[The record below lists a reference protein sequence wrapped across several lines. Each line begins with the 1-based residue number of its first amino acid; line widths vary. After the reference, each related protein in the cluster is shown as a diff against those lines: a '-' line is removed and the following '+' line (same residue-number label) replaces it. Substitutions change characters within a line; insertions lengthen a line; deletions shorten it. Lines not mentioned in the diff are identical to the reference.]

1 MGIYPPEDIDRE
13 AAAKQRGG
21 CGRGE
26 APRALVRAVAP
37 ESPAD
42 DAGFEPGCYVTA
54 VDGRPVRDV
63 IDWRWLAADDVME
76 LGYVDLDGDEGVVEL
91 EREPGEDWGF
101 EFEGVVFDGVRQCRN
116 ACTFCFMRQL
126 PDDMRSSLTLRDD
139 DFRLSFL
146 AGTFVTFTNLKPED
160 EQRIVEQRI
169 SPLRLSLHAADP
181 EVRRRMI
188 GRHAQHGIDVLER
201 LLAAGIEFHAQIVLV
216 PDQNDGDVLEDT
228 LAWAYARPGI
238 LDVCIVPLGFTKHQS
253 VFDRSFN
260 NPEASRAV
268 MDLVV
273 PFQRR
278 ALAER
283 GSMWAF
289 PADEFYHNAYGPA
302 LLENLP
308 PAEHY
313 GDFGMFEDGVGI
325 IRSFVDDW
333 HAAERAGLVERCAAA
348 LRAADSR
355 AYYVAGC
362 ATRHFLGPLIE
373 NGPLNGLLVPLF
385 VENDFFG
392 GNVDVTGLLCGCDM
406 TDAVRAARER
416 MPEDRH
422 PERAERERRRT
433 EREQRELCHPER
445 AQRVEGSRAAPAV
458 SIPADAARDPSTPH
472 LRCSAQDDR
481 RGRLRASSW
490 DGDAGDLFLVP
501 RVVFNDN
508 AVTLDDMSLEDME
521 KRAGVRMSVVSCN
534 ASDYLSEIID
544 LVGRSG
550 PTPDQTNQ

>member
-13 AAAKQRGG
+13 VAAKQRSG
-21 CGRGE
+21 CGRDE

-42 DAGFEPGCYVTA
+42 DAGFEPGCFVTA

-63 IDWRWLAADDVME
+63 IDWRWLSADDVME

-146 AGTFVTFTNLKPED
+146 AGTFVTFTNLGPAD
-160 EQRIVEQRI
+160 ERRIVEQRI

-188 GRHAQHGIDVLER
+188 GKHAQHGIDVLER

-253 VFDRSFN
+253 AFDRSFN

-268 MDLVV
+268 MDLVAG
-273 PFQRR
+273 FQRR

-308 PAEHY
+308 PSEHY

-333 HAAERAGLVERCAAA
+333 REAERAGLVERCAEA
-348 LRAADSR
+348 LRAADRR

-362 ATRHFLGPLIE
+362 ATRHFLGPLVE
-373 NGPLNGLLVPLF
+373 AGPLAGLLVPLY

-406 TDAVRAARER
+406 ADAVKSLAPSVAA
-416 MPEDRH
+416 
-422 PERAERERRRT
+422 
-433 EREQRELCHPER
+433 
-445 AQRVEGSRAAPAV
+445 
-458 SIPADAARDPSTPH
+458 
-472 LRCSAQDDR
+472 
-481 RGRLRASSW
+481 
-490 DGDAGDLFLVP
+490 DGGDLFLVP
-501 RVVFNDN
+501 RIVFNDN
-508 AVTLDDMSLEDME
+508 AMTLDDMSLEDME
-521 KRAGVRMSVVSCN
+521 KRAGARMSVVSCN
-534 ASDYLSEIID
+534 ASDYLPEIID

-550 PTPDQTNQ
+550 PTLDQTNQ

>member
-1 MGIYPPEDIDRE
+1 MPPVYPPADVDRE
-13 AAAKQRGG
+13 AAAKQCGG
-21 CGRGE
+21 CAARGE

-37 ESPAD
+37 DSPAD
-42 DAGFEPGCYVTA
+42 DAGFEPGCYVTT
-54 VDGRPVRDV
+54 VDGSPVRDL
-63 IDWRWLAADDVME
+63 IDWRWLAADDVVE
-76 LGYVDLDGDEGVVEL
+76 LGYIDLDGDEGIVEL
-91 EREPGEDWGF
+91 EREEGEDWGF
-101 EFEGVVFDGVRQCRN
+101 DFEGVVFDGVRQCRN

-139 DFRLSFL
+139 DYRLSFL
-146 AGTFVTFTNLKPED
+146 AGTFVTFTNLKPDD

-169 SPLRLSLHAADP
+169 SPLRLSLHVADAQ
-181 EVRRRMI
+181 VRRRMI
-188 GRHAQHGIDVLER
+188 GRHAQHGIEVLER

-216 PDQNDGDVLEDT
+216 PDQNDGAVLEDT

-238 LDVCIVPLGFTKHQS
+238 KDVCIVPLGFTKHQS

-260 NPEASRAV
+260 DPASSRAV
-268 MDLVV
+268 MDLVI

-308 PAEHY
+308 PSAHY

-333 HAAERAGLVERCAAA
+333 EQAERAGIVERCAEA
-348 LRAADSR
+348 LRAADAR
-355 AYYVAGC
+355 AHYVAGC
-362 ATRHFLGPLIE
+362 ATRHFLGPLVAAS
-373 NGPLNGLLVPLF
+373 PLAGRLVPLF
-385 VENDFFG
+385 VKNDFFG

-406 TDAVRAARER
+406 ADAV
-416 MPEDRH
+416 
-422 PERAERERRRT
+422 RAERER
-433 EREQRELCHPER
+433 
-445 AQRVEGSRAAPAV
+445 G
-458 SIPADAARDPSTPH
+458 
-472 LRCSAQDDR
+472 LRLA
-481 RGRLRASSW
+481 LI
-490 DGDAGDLFLVP
+490 P

-521 KRAGVRMSVVSCN
+521 KRAGAPLAVVSCN
-534 ASDYLSEIID
+534 ASDYLLEIID
-544 LVGRSG
+544 LVGRNA
-550 PTPDQTNQ
+550 PTP